1 MLALGEI
8 VRVELPSL
16 GWVPQASL
24 EARFLLLLRDVQVKF
39 ENDYVIL
46 REVLLEGVNLPLA
59 RLDPVRRHQPVNTGH
74 QHIFIMRSVEDAGH
88 PGWRHDFVDAP
99 QEIMRQ
105 LVRRWFLKL
114 VATAPN

>member
-39 ENDYVIL
+39 ENGYIIL
-46 REVLLEGVNLPLA
+46 LLVL
-59 RLDPVRRHQPVNTGH
+59 
-74 QHIFIMRSVEDAGH
+74 I
-88 PGWRHDFVDAP
+88 
-99 QEIMRQ
+99 
-105 LVRRWFLKL
+105 
-114 VATAPN
+114 